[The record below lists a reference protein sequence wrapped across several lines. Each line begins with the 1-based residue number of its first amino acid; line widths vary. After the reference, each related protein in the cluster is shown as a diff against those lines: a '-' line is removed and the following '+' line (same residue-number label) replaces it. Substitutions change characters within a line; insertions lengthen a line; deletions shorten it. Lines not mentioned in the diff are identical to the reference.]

1 MSTVIDVEGLL
12 AAVAEGARERG
23 EAHPVAEL
31 RRLKASGLGAARVPV
46 EHGGGGWTI
55 RRLFAFLIALA
66 EADPDL
72 AHSLRS
78 HYWFVEQRLVDA
90 DPLRR
95 ERWLGEIVDG
105 AIVGNAITEIGS
117 GDAIGANVYRTTLTA
132 DGDEF
137 RLDGD
142 KYYCTGTLLADRV
155 GVLAT
160 TADGRTATAVVPTDR
175 PGVELVDD
183 WDGFGQRFT
192 GSGTTRLRDVRVDP
206 SEVIPE
212 AWTGDDPP
220 PTYEFAYVQLW
231 LQAVQAGI
239 LRAVQR
245 DAIALVRGR
254 TRTYSHGSAETA
266 PEDPVLQLVVGE
278 ISAAAFTAEALVLRA
293 AEALDDAA
301 ASASWSADGRPEAD
315 VAARAS
321 LAAAQAKVQ
330 IDDLAPRT
338 ATRLFDVGGA
348 SATATGKAL
357 DRHWRNLRTLA
368 SHNPTP
374 YKARAIGDALV
385 NDRPLPAN
393 GFF

>member
-1 MSTVIDVEGLL
+1 MSTVDVDGLL
-12 AAVAEGARERG
+12 EAIAAGARERG
-23 EAHPVAEL
+23 AAHPVAEL
-31 RRLKASGLGAARVPV
+31 QRLRRSGLGAARVPT
-46 EHGGGGWTI
+46 EHGGAGWTI
-55 RRLFAFLIALA
+55 RRLFGFVVGLA
-66 EADPDL
+66 TVDPDL

-78 HYWFVEQRLVDA
+78 HFWFVEQRLA
-90 DPLRR
+90 DRDQLRR
-95 ERWLGEIVDG
+95 ERWLDEIVAG
-105 AIVGNAITEIGS
+105 AIVGNAITELG
-117 GDAIGANVYRTTLTA
+117 GGTAIGANLYRTTLVA
-132 DGDEF
+132 EGDEF

-142 KYYCTGTLLADRV
+142 KYYCTGALLADRV

-160 TADGRTATAVVPTDR
+160 MADGRTATAVVPTDR
-175 PGVELVDD
+175 EGVELVDD

-192 GSGTTRLRDVRVDP
+192 GSGTTRLRGVRVAE
-206 SEVIPE
+206 SELIPD

-245 DAIALVRGR
+245 DAIELVRTR
-254 TRTYSHGSAETA
+254 TRTYSHGSADTA
-266 PEDPVLQLVVGE
+266 AEDPVLQLVIGE
-278 ISAAAFTAEALVLRA
+278 IAAAAFTAESLVLRA
-293 AEALDDAA
+293 AELLDDAA
-301 ASASWSADGRPEAD
+301 TSAAWSADGRPEPD
-315 VAARAS
+315 VAQRAS
-321 LAAAQAKVQ
+321 LAAAQVKVQ
-330 IDDLAPRT
+330 IDELAPRA